1 MPSNAWDRSQV
12 REWITAREDEL
23 ARFAGHQM
31 PFARLSG
38 LIEGLQRSGA
48 ISDAEAQGRLDDLY
62 SILDLVRI
70 GRRNTG
76 ILRNPPPEVEVLFM
90 TGAGREA

>member
-1 MPSNAWDRSQV
+1 MQPNAWDRNQAK
-12 REWITAREDEL
+12 EWISDREDEL

-38 LIEGLQRSGA
+38 LIEGLRRVGA

-62 SILDLVRI
+62 LILDLVRI

-76 ILRNPPPEVEVLFM
+76 LLRTPTPEMEVLFM
-90 TGAGREA
+90 TAREDK